1 MGKELG
7 VWCGGK
13 THCTRS
19 ALLMKSQCSGSALVY
34 SCGGRYLRILM
45 MCKVKMDVVYVCTNA
60 HDRMYVRMYMYSTYT
75 PRTTA
80 SLILFTFCYTCV
92 DCHSCVLCLHGLY
105 PHGPVGGLHVE
116 ASWSQG

>member
-45 MCKVKMDVVYVCTNA
+45 ICKVKMDVVYVCTNA
-60 HDRMYVRMYMYSTYT
+60 HDRMYVRMYMYT